1 MQQLVV
7 QGANRAQLKVAFE
20 DERHDGG
27 ILFDHGKAAP
37 IGSVADGRR
46 SSHPHAALLR
56 GCDLV
61 ADAPGGDLALE
72 LGKRQQHVEGQPARA
87 GGGVERLGDGDEADP
102 GLVGGFDELGEVE
115 QASGQAINLVDDHI
129 VDETCRDVEI
139 ARLRAVREAARPTLT
154 VAYESATASRVTIG
168 GVTLVDG
175 EELGYDGHAEL
186 VAPGVG
192 TITLRSNAAGQDDGR
207 LDAAEAQ
214 RGTLIAS
221 MGVADLAAARAQQV
235 RAQGIEA
242 KANEARAQ
250 LAVLA
255 PDGLDVLRAA
265 VAAQAEVD
273 PAPIEM
279 KANAEQTRIERD
291 LAEQRRQ
298 QATQTI
304 RASEPAR
311 DRANEALVEAETALA
326 RLQTRDQN
334 AAAILG
340 IPAGRE
346 QRRLELMTRLTER
359 DAALADAQRAVDE
372 QRTDALGFDA
382 VDAALRRVRSV
393 EQAADTEMQQL
404 RETIAGQ
411 NARIAARSGDAVE
424 ENWQEAVEALASA
437 EAKVAAFGREVAVLT
452 RLTQALDTARSN
464 ARELYLTP
472 VMNELR
478 PLLGLLFDDVAITFD
493 EDRLLPQTIVRAGQE
508 EDVDRL
514 SGGMRE
520 QLSVL
525 TRLAFARLLASAGRP
540 APVILDD
547 ALVYSDDDRI
557 ERMFD
562 ALHRQAREQQI
573 SVFSCRQRAF
583 QRLGGNL
590 LQMIDWQP

>member
-1 MQQLVV
+1 
-7 QGANRAQLKVAFE
+7 
-20 DERHDGG
+20 
-27 ILFDHGKAAP
+27 
-37 IGSVADGRR
+37 
-46 SSHPHAALLR
+46 
-56 GCDLV
+56 
-61 ADAPGGDLALE
+61 
-72 LGKRQQHVEGQPARA
+72 
-87 GGGVERLGDGDEADP
+87 
-102 GLVGGFDELGEVE
+102 
-115 QASGQAINLVDDHI
+115 
-129 VDETCRDVEI
+129 
-139 ARLRAVREAARPTLT
+139 
-154 VAYESATASRVTIG
+154 
-168 GVTLVDG
+168 VTLVDG

-382 VDAALRRVRSV
+382 VDPAQRRVRSV